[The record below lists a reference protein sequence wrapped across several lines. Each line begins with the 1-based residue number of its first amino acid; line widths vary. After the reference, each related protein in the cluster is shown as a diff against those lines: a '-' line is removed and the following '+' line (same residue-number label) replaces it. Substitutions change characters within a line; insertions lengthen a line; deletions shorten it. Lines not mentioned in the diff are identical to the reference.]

1 MESVMPE
8 IERQLREKGAVHT
21 KKSKEDD
28 DELEED
34 DMDES
39 ALNEL
44 FGFGSSVKKPAK
56 ALSLDNTDDENADLF
71 IEWCAYFMSEASNNV
86 AKGLAAFFKSFGDI
100 LVKSPMIITKG
111 IVKLMSGAIKSSV
124 YEIHSIST
132 FILAAVSALIRLI
145 AMGAEKAKDALSQL
159 YSYITRGITA
169 FYKKFAS
176 NTEEVSTKSKDT
188 LKLWLGVIAG
198 CIMLCAYKI
207 QGAVETFGDF
217 FKKVFDDLK
226 EKKDSAVLIVKTW
239 LQCKSDAV
247 KEWISDI
254 AGDIRKS
261 TIDAWNKL
269 DKSVRKAYNNV
280 AEKLEKW
287 MGDIKE
293 LVSYTKEKI
302 EDTAKQAKSF
312 AINKKDKAL
321 VWGIQ
326 KGVKGLSSKYTED
339 QVVALVRKCYNESI
353 DFESNKGIAINEK
366 YFYAKNTRKR
376 LFENRR
382 NIVIK
387 NGKTYRKRI

>member
-8 IERQLREKGAVHT
+8 IERQLRERGAAPT
-21 KKSKEDD
+21 KRNKDD
-28 DELEED
+28 EDELEED

-44 FGFGSSVKKPAK
+44 FGFGSSAKKPAK
-56 ALSLDNTDDENADLF
+56 SLSLDNTDDENADLF

-86 AKGLAAFFKSFGDI
+86 AKGLAAFFKAFGNV

-111 IVKLMSGAIKSSV
+111 ILKLMSGAIKTSV
-124 YEIHSIST
+124 YEIQTIST

-145 AMGAEKAKDALSQL
+145 AMGAEKAKEALSQL
-159 YSYITRGITA
+159 YSYIVRGVTA
-169 FYKKFAS
+169 FYKKFTS
-176 NTEEVSTKSKDT
+176 NAEEVSTKSKDT
-188 LKLWLGVIAG
+188 LKLWLGIMAG

-207 QGAVETFGDF
+207 QGAVEALGDF
-217 FKKVFDDLK
+217 FEKVFDDLK
-226 EKKDSAVLIVKTW
+226 AKKDAAILIVKTW
-239 LQCKSDAV
+239 LQCKSAAV
-247 KEWISDI
+247 KEWMSDV
-254 AGDIRKS
+254 AGDIRTS
-261 TIDAWNKL
+261 TIEAWNKL

-287 MGDIKE
+287 MDDIKE

-312 AINKKDKAL
+312 AIDKKDKAL

-353 DFESNKGIAINEK
+353 DFESNRGIAINEK

-382 NIVIK
+382 NVVIK